1 MKKIIIL
8 LAVLACG
15 VGEVKA
21 QTFNFGIEIENP
33 THVKVFRYGGSNE
46 DTWGSETT
54 ATDDGLKFGRHWYH
68 VDLNGNTGAIVRFSI
83 DDNDCSDDIENIN
96 TSSYYFISE
105 DKKGGSRDDRYNVG
119 TLESPFTWKYLI
131 CRNDVAGWDVTDANM
146 VDKGDNTFSYTLSKS
161 DITTRN
167 LTTVYFR
174 LRNGDFIPLN
184 DAGERIRDYPQIYP
198 NVSGA
203 TLSIAGNTT
212 SYYQDMTNTEWS
224 WGITVP
230 SYDYKEI
237 VITAKYINEGG
248 SYKWKIS
255 ADAYVSPT
263 LSYEVATYSVA
274 APLDFSQ
281 ATGVKGYYASDADAS
296 KVTFTK
302 IDGACAA
309 NTGLVL
315 AREGSDPISIPVA
328 ASGTD
333 YTSSNKLMA
342 GTGASV
348 NSDGSTNRYVLAR
361 NNSTGDIHFAKLAS
375 SKEIAVG
382 KAYLELPA
390 SPSPAPSLSIFFDD
404 AAGGTTAIDAVKS
417 AEPAVTDGAY
427 YNLAGQRVTNPTKGL
442 YIVNGRKV
450 VVK

>member
-1 MKKIIIL
+1 MKKLIIL
-8 LAVLACG
+8 IAILACG

-21 QTFNFGIEIENP
+21 GDWYVSGNPAILNSSSEWGTQLENKMHETSTAGVYALIVESKSVTQDTNYDFKITDGTLWYPEGADDKSNYKITF
-33 THVKVFRYGGSNE
+33 KA
-46 DTWGSETT
+46 T
-54 ATDDGLKFGRHWYH
+54 ATYTLVYYFNSSDHSIRVIATPMLRWNLGNSGNGNWEWYYEEASLLAKVDDFTWSYELTPSKFGSQTSASFRLYS
-68 VDLNGNTGAIVRFSI
+68 SI
-83 DDNDCSDDIENIN
+83 FGKMASPSSVNEPITIGSGDVSSTSFDDNYTNNNCWKI
-96 TSSYYFISE
+96 
-105 DKKGGSRDDRYNVG
+105 DK
-119 TLESPFTWKYLI
+119 
-131 CRNDVAGWDVTDANM
+131 
-146 VDKGDNTFSYTLSKS
+146 
-161 DITTRN
+161 
-167 LTTVYFR
+167 
-174 LRNGDFIPLN
+174 
-184 DAGERIRDYPQIYP
+184 
-198 NVSGA
+198 
-203 TLSIAGNTT
+203 
-212 SYYQDMTNTEWS
+212 
-224 WGITVP
+224 P
-230 SYDYKEI
+230 SYDF
-237 VITAKYINEGG
+237 
-248 SYKWKIS
+248 SKIIIKATYNPYANSDFGQWSVS

-281 ATGVKGYYASDADAS
+281 ATGVKGYYASAGDAS

-302 IDGACAA
+302 IDGTCAV
-309 NTGLVL
+309 NTGLL
-315 AREGSDPISIPVA
+315 LLRDGTNPISIPVA

-361 NNSTGDIHFAKLAS
+361 NNTTGDIHFARLGS
-375 SKEIAVG
+375 SKEVAVG

-390 SPSPAPSLSIFFDD
+390 SVVPAPSLSIFFDD